1 MEDDREGELA
11 QGGEEESTVLEIV
24 IKKTQTHTKPIK
36 QKIPQNKRVLQ
47 HLNTLNSGR
56 QLYSINHLMSEAV
69 ETLIYI
75 YITHNLKNGN
85 KNLQGQ
91 ILKTGTGKLRNRLQV
106 SYWPDTVYLSGCSMT
121 YKQKY
126 HNTIN

>member
-56 QLYSINHLMSEAV
+56 
-69 ETLIYI
+69 
-75 YITHNLKNGN
+75 
-85 KNLQGQ
+85 
-91 ILKTGTGKLRNRLQV
+91 
-106 SYWPDTVYLSGCSMT
+106 
-121 YKQKY
+121 
-126 HNTIN
+126 